1 MNRVVIPSLGGGT
14 SLSLISVLYILSSFL
29 LVFGA
34 ATLYSG
40 NRQSPKHR
48 TFAILFVLMAC
59 WQQSA
64 LLITLL
70 PPEQATYFFVYGL
83 IPLLLASF
91 ALLLHGVYLITD
103 VYERKH
109 AILYKLLLVP
119 PIINVLLFPVDG
131 WLYSGEMIVYS
142 DQQPLPGPGG
152 FINFSLMFIYMV
164 TMVSLLIPYVKRK
177 HRPSQIWMTGMALF
191 ILWVLLIVLFGE
203 LTGSWTSFSLVPFG
217 IDFWAAAV
225 YITINKYDAF
235 PSYEKRYKLLFE
247 KAPIGIMITDSEAI
261 IREAS
266 PRAAQHVGFT
276 LNQLIGMS
284 LFGHLDGPERERQL
298 SEYKRHFEQR
308 KPMQHR
314 ESSFRNA
321 NGLDMVIS
329 ISSDFIEMEGQAYQL
344 LMAEDVSESRHREK
358 QIHQL
363 AYFDQLTG
371 LHNRASFNIVFEEW
385 RVNKPS
391 FALMIM
397 DLNGF
402 KQINDHHGHLAGDR
416 ALKHFAERLQSS
428 ISTSDFVA
436 RLSGDEFVIML
447 DDVRNVEPVILSIRS
462 GLQEPFEIAAGSRL
476 TLSTSI
482 GAGLYPGDGSC
493 LDDLFKEADDRM
505 YAEKRNGMAA
515 V

>member
-1 MNRVVIPSLGGGT
+1 
-14 SLSLISVLYILSSFL
+14 LSLISVLYILSSFS

-48 TFAILFVLMAC
+48 TFALLFIVMAC

-83 IPLLLASF
+83 LPLLLAS
-91 ALLLHGVYLITD
+91 LMLQLHGVYLITG
-103 VYERKH
+103 VYERKR
-109 AILYKLLLVP
+109 AMLYKLLFIP
-119 PIINVLLFPVDG
+119 PIMNVALYPVDG
-131 WLYSGEMIVYS
+131 WLYSGELIVYTNE
-142 DQQPLPGPGG
+142 QPLLGPGG
-152 FINFSLMFIYMV
+152 MINFILMSVYMV
-164 TMVSLLIPYVKRK
+164 AMVSLLVPYVKKK
-177 HRPSQIWMTGMALF
+177 HRPSQIWMIGMALF
-191 ILWVLLIVLFGE
+191 FLWILFIGLFGE
-203 LTGSWTSFSLVPFG
+203 ATGSWNFFSLIPFG

-225 YITINKYDAF
+225 YISVTKYDAF
-235 PSYEKRYKLLFE
+235 PSYEKRYKVLFE
-247 KAPIGIMITDSEAI
+247 KAPIGIMITDSDAI
-261 IREAS
+261 IMEAS
-266 PRAAQHVGFT
+266 PRSAQHLGIT
-276 LNQLIGMS
+276 LDQLIGMS

-298 SEYKRHFEQR
+298 NEYKRHFEQR

-329 ISSDFIEMEGQAYQL
+329 ISSDYIEMEGHAYQL
-344 LMAEDVSESRHREK
+344 LMAEDVSDSRHREK

-371 LHNRASFNIVFEEW
+371 LHNRASFNIAFEEW
-385 RVNKPS
+385 RMNKPS
-391 FALMIM
+391 YALMIL
-397 DLNGF
+397 DLNCF

-416 ALKHFAERLQSS
+416 ALKHFAERLRSS
-428 ISTSDFVA
+428 ISSSDFVA

-447 DDVRNVEPVILSIRS
+447 DDVKRVNAVIHSIRS
-462 GLQEPFEIAAGSRL
+462 GLQEPFEVASGSRL

-482 GAGLYPGDGSC
+482 GVGLFPDDGSN

-505 YAEKRNGMAA
+505 YAEKRHG
-515 V
+515 VTTE